1 MKIDELK
8 IYHVALPLID
18 PWITSYGAD
27 YEIHSIL
34 IKVTSENNF
43 AWSETCA
50 LELPTYSYESAN
62 SIFYNLSEIFGK
74 KVKVH
79 TGPNHPSH
87 ILLPIIPN

>member
-8 IYHVALPLID
+8 IYHVAMPLID

-34 IKVTSENNF
+34 INAISGDYD

-62 SIFYNLSEIFGK
+62 SIF
-74 KVKVH
+74 
-79 TGPNHPSH
+79 
-87 ILLPIIPN
+87 